1 MLGETERRVLY
12 AVAILLAAGAVI
24 YVLAPVVT
32 LFLLASLIAYIANPL
47 VSRAQRAGVP
57 RSATILLLLLL
68 LVLAVAALAFALVPM
83 AQREFTTFTAHAP
96 AYMDWLQA
104 RILRATH
111 GRYTPDL
118 HALKRHILAQWQ
130 GVGADVARLLP
141 VATAS
146 GLHILV
152 ALARLMLILV
162 VTFYLLRDWDDIGAT
177 AVEILPGRYR
187 GPIVRFAGEVDV
199 QLGRLLRGQLTVM
212 IALAILYTVGLS
224 IAGLDL
230 ALPVGVVTGF
240 LSFIPYLGFFTGLF
254 TASLAVLL
262 QYHDVR
268 HLLFVFAAF
277 GFGEMMESMV
287 LGPRLVGRS
296 IGLHPLLVIFA
307 VLTGGQLFG
316 FAGILL
322 ALPVSAVLMV
332 WLRRVHARYR
342 HSAWSE

>member
-12 AVAILLAAGAVI
+12 AAAMLLAAGAVI

-32 LFLLASLIAYIANPL
+32 LFLLSSLIAYIANPL
-47 VSRAQRAGVP
+47 VSQGQHVGVP
-57 RSATILLLLLL
+57 RSATILLLLLV

-83 AQREFTTFTAHAP
+83 AQREFMTFTAHAP

-104 RILRATH
+104 RILRVTH

-118 HALKRHILAQWQ
+118 HVLKRHILAQWQ

-162 VTFYLLRDWDDIGAT
+162 VTFYLLRDWDDIRAT

-187 GPIVRFAGEVDV
+187 EPVVRFAGEVDV

-230 ALPVGVVTGF
+230 ALPVGVMTGF

-277 GFGEMMESMV
+277 GFGEIMENMV
-287 LGPRLVGRS
+287 LGSRLVGRS

-332 WLRRVHARYR
+332 WLRRAHARYR